1 MPRCR
6 VPVLARVVA
15 HLRYWQAGRGRPSSS
30 PLRCALLRMP
40 RYACFSWLAAW
51 RHRRGLHDRRLLL
64 FACMVHPVRLLGIC
78 RVDRLDESFLWPAL
92 CRLGCHR
99 RSGPHHFRCCLMIC
113 YHRHALFRRPCA
125 LCHCCCFVQVW
136 IVPVALYGS
145 SDAPVAPAVAARPL
159 PGVVAIRARRML
171 FVAFP
176 CSSWPSRAQ
185 ILVAE
190 KYAGKNELEKML
202 VFL

>member
-99 RSGPHHFRCCLMIC
+99 RSGPHHFRCCFLVSAFFM
-113 YHRHALFRRPCA
+113 P
-125 LCHCCCFVQVW
+125 CFVDPAISVIAAVSCRCQCPCSCVTRMARVTLLW
-136 IVPVALYGS
+136 PLRYCTSSSWRRCCSCTSRALHGLPV
-145 SDAPVAPAVAARPL
+145 
-159 PGVVAIRARRML
+159 L

-176 CSSWPSRAQ
+176 C
-185 ILVAE
+185 AE
-190 KYAGKNELEKML
+190 
-202 VFL
+202 F

>member
-99 RSGPHHFRCCLMIC
+99 RSGPHHFRCCFLV
-113 YHRHALFRRPCA
+113 CA
-125 LCHCCCFVQVW
+125 FVMPCFVDPAISVIAAVSCRCQCPCSCVTRMARVTLLW
-136 IVPVALYGS
+136 PLRYCTSSSWRRCCSCTSRAFHGLPV
-145 SDAPVAPAVAARPL
+145 
-159 PGVVAIRARRML
+159 L

-176 CSSWPSRAQ
+176 LRR
-185 ILVAE
+185 ILT
-190 KYAGKNELEKML
+190 GK
-202 VFL
+202 